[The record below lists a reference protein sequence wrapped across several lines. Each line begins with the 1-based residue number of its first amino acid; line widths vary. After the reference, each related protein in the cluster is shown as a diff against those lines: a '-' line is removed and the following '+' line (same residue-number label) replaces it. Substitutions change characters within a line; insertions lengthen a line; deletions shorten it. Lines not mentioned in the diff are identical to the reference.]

1 MHWQP
6 PQKALDKVKELVWDP
21 TISSYGPDEG
31 LPELRKALQKKVIA
45 QDTNILLAI
54 FHESN
59 TVTDLVYTCFLV
71 FLL

>member
-45 QDTNILLAI
+45 QDTNYLLAT
-54 FHESN
+54 FLESS
-59 TVTDLVYTCFLV
+59 
-71 FLL
+71 